1 MIGKQI
7 RLERILNRDTHRTV
21 IVPMDHGITV
31 GPIAGLENM
40 RDTVAKM
47 VNGGANAILMHK
59 GMVSAGHRG
68 GGRDVGLIVHLSAG
82 TTLSPDP
89 NAKVPVCTIEE
100 AVRLG
105 ADAVSIHVNLGASTD
120 AEMLRD
126 FGDTSRGCA
135 AWGMPLV
142 AMIYTRGPKIESEY
156 DVRYIKHAARVG
168 AEVGADI
175 VKVNYPGSPDFF
187 QEVVAGCPVPVVI
200 AGGEKLE
207 SDADLLQMVADSV
220 AAGGAG
226 ASIGRNA
233 FQHADPEGMVRAISM
248 IVHEG
253 ASVPAAKHF
262 LESRR

>member
-21 IVPMDHGITV
+21 VVPMDHGTTV
-31 GPIAGLENM
+31 GPIAGLEDM
-40 RDTVAKM
+40 RATVARM

-89 NAKVPVCTIEE
+89 NAKVPVCTVEE

-120 AEMLRD
+120 VEMLRD
-126 FGDTSRGCA
+126 FGETSRTCA
-135 AWGMPLV
+135 TWGMPLL

-168 AEVGADI
+168 AELGADI
-175 VKVNYPGSPDFF
+175 VKVNYPGSPDSF

-248 IVHEG
+248 VVHEG
-253 ASVPAAKHF
+253 ASVAAAKHF